1 MYQTRSRN
9 VKVDALTRMSD
20 IILKDKEDDRL
31 KY

>member
-9 VKVDALTRMSD
+9 VKADALTRMSD
-20 IILKDKEDDRL
+20 IISKDKEDDRL